1 MSGPTTALDVWPVEP
16 RNRFETIMNAFDEVP
31 LGGTLD
37 LTVDHDPLCMYYTLK
52 VMRGT
57 DAFSFQYL
65 EEGPEVWRVAVGRL
79 V

>member
-1 MSGPTTALDVWPVEP
+1 MNRPVTDLDVRTVEP
-16 RNRFETIMNAFDEVP
+16 RARFDTIMTAFEGVP
-31 LGGTLD
+31 SGGMLN

-79 V
+79 A